1 MEDLL
6 TIFIHINLTYQH
18 TLLFT
23 FMCSH
28 LCVSAFLHTDVCTS
42 VSTICTLSSILVCV
56 CLITFVVTCFC
67 HSASLLISSAF
78 RHSLPCSNNSHQH
91 VTLLRVRHNPTIL
104 QTLFE
109 STWYPTLI
117 GVCLSLLCST
127 FSTHYVE
134 HFLHILMTFCSQFS
148 LHSSPCTS
156 HFICSSDK
164 VRCLQ
169 ASLTC
174 E

>member
-56 CLITFVVTCFC
+56 CLITFVITCFC

-78 RHSLPCSNNSHQH
+78 RHSLPLVQ
-91 VTLLRVRHNPTIL
+91 TIHTNMSL
-104 QTLFE
+104 CFE
-109 STWYPTLI
+109 FAIILPFCKPSSSPRGILHWLEC
-117 GVCLSLLCST
+117 VCLYFAPL
-127 FSTHYVE
+127 
-134 HFLHILMTFCSQFS
+134 FLHTMSNTFYISWWHSALNSLYILLLAHHT
-148 LHSSPCTS
+148 SSAAQIS
-156 HFICSSDK
+156 
-164 VRCLQ
+164 
-169 ASLTC
+169 
-174 E
+174 